1 MKLVL
6 SVEQELFINLDK
18 LSLINYFTPVAR
30 SVIVP
35 QFNWY
40 RSVGVFI
47 HLINWLL
54 IKLFDLFISVFY
66 VFIVMAVSL
75 DSTQATPSPR

>member
-6 SVEQELFINLDK
+6 SVEQEL
-18 LSLINYFTPVAR
+18 LIIYCTSVAR

-40 RSVGVFI
+40 RSIGVFI
-47 HLINWLL
+47 HSWFF
-54 IKLFDLFISVFY
+54 KLFDLFIVVLY
-66 VFIVMAVSL
+66 VFIVMAVAVSL
-75 DSTQATPSPR
+75 ENTLATPR